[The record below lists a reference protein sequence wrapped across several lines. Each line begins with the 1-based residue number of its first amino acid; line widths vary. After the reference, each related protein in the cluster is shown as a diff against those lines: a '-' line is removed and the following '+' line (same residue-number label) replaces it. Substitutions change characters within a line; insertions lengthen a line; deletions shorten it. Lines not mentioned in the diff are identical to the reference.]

1 MKPVVCCANCEYVF
15 PECGAKNMGCDKFSP
30 NWRNRPAPDKTGFE
44 EWYQKYCDESE
55 LIEDRIVDIRAAWNA
70 ALLEMAKKT
79 IRARL
84 MGEHKKI

>member
-1 MKPVVCCANCEYVF
+1 MIMDRKLA
-15 PECGAKNMGCDKFSP
+15 
-30 NWRNRPAPDKTGFE
+30 FE